1 VIRSLRFL
9 GRLAALALLFS
20 LAAGCGP
27 GQGRISGRVLLGGKP
42 VPGGLVMFMPADG
55 RSSVVS
61 AEIDQNGNY
70 SAVTLP
76 VGDVMVSVD
85 NRQFAPLP
93 PRGPP
98 PIPKGIPLEVLAK
111 MGAGTGGGGSSSAN
125 DAAAAARAA
134 RYVNIP
140 ARYYTAEKSD
150 IRFTVKPGEQQYDVN
165 LSN

>member
-1 VIRSLRFL
+1 VFRSPRIA
-9 GRLAALALLFS
+9 GPLAALVFLLP

-27 GQGRISGRVLLGGKP
+27 GQGRVSGRVMFGGKP
-42 VPGGLVMFMPADG
+42 VPGGLVMFLPADG

-76 VGDVMVSVD
+76 AGEVMVSVD

-93 PRGPP
+93 PRGAP
-98 PIPKGIPLEVLAK
+98 PIPKGLSPEAFGK
-111 MGAGTGGGGSSSAN
+111 MGAGTGGGGASSGN
-125 DAAAAARAA
+125 DPGAAARAA
-134 RYVNIP
+134 RYLSIP
-140 ARYYTAEKSD
+140 VRYYTAETSD
-150 IRFTVKPGEQQYDVN
+150 IRFTVKPGDQQYDVN